1 MTRTLLK
8 PTEGMGSPRGYAEFF
23 DTNQGAG
30 SNGAYQAPFPGI
42 HGWWWE
48 NKSES
53 REFRRGQPVK
63 ITPLQ

>member
-30 SNGAYQAPFPGI
+30 SNGAYQAPFPRNPWLVVG
-42 HGWWWE
+42 E
-48 NKSES
+48 QE
-53 REFRRGQPVK
+53 RVA
-63 ITPLQ
+63 